1 MDTETTVF
9 SIKAEEKGRIALP
22 DAIFSIKPNKN
33 VLYDVVRMYL
43 ANRRQGTSSTKGRS
57 EVRGGGRKPFRQ
69 KHTGRARAGTIR
81 SPLRRGGGVV
91 FGPKPRDYSFKVP
104 KKVKRLAIRS
114 AFSLK
119 RQEDALKVIENIDF
133 DVPKT
138 KKLYKILET
147 LQLKDKKVLLLIDRY
162 SENLFLSARNIPQ
175 LKISLA
181 KDSNAYDIL
190 WAEVLLLTKDSV
202 DILKE
207 TFVSEG
213 RRERREEGRGK
224 RDENSTLIYQGEK
237 EKDKG

>member
-9 SIKAEEKGRIALP
+9 SINAEEKGRIALP

-57 EVRGGGRKPFRQ
+57 EVRGGGRKPYRQ

-162 SENLFLSARNIPQ
+162 SKNLFLSARNISQ

-190 WAEVLLLTKDSV
+190 WAEILLLTKDSV

-207 TFVSEG
+207 TFASEG
-213 RRERREEGRGK
+213 RRERREEG
-224 RDENSTLIYQGEK
+224 GERR
-237 EKDKG
+237 EKTEER